1 MKAGDGK
8 MGWNMGKAE
17 TENPEMERKDLD
29 YHGAVGSWWPENRRC
44 KLLRHIS
51 VSEERGREA

>member
-17 TENPEMERKDLD
+17 TENPGDGEEGLGLSRGLSTED
-29 YHGAVGSWWPENRRC
+29 AN
-44 KLLRHIS
+44 LRHIS